1 MKFKFLSLALFF
13 SFWGWG
19 CEQPASLQM
28 NREWAIKQVLS
39 DQVNEWNRGSV
50 DGFMKGYWNSDS
62 LQFITPNGVKKG
74 YNTVLKSY
82 KKNYP
87 TSLEMGTLHFEI
99 LHVKFLS
106 DDNSSAQVLGKWH
119 VTENPKPG
127 SGYFSL
133 IFRFFEDGPKI
144 IIDHTY

>member
-1 MKFKFLSLALFF
+1 MKYLFVVLSLF
-13 SFWGWG
+13 FWG
-19 CEQPASLQM
+19 CQQPESTGI
-28 NREWAIKQVLS
+28 NRDFAIKQVLAFQI
-39 DQVNEWNRGSV
+39 DQWNRGSV

-74 YNTVLKSY
+74 YQTVLNSY

-87 TSLEMGTLHFEI
+87 TSLEMGTLRFEI
-99 LHVKFLS
+99 LHIKYLS
-106 DDNSSAQVLGKWH
+106 DDSSSAQVLGKWH

>member
-1 MKFKFLSLALFF
+1 MKYFFVVLSLF
-13 SFWGWG
+13 FWG
-19 CEQPASLQM
+19 CQQPESTRI
-28 NREWAIKQVLS
+28 NRDFAIKQVLAS
-39 DQVNEWNRGSV
+39 QIDQWNRGSV

-74 YNTVLKSY
+74 YQTVLNSY

-87 TSLEMGTLHFEI
+87 TSLEMGTLRFEI
-99 LHVKFLS
+99 LHIKYLS
-106 DDNSSAQVLGKWH
+106 DDSSSAQVLGMWH